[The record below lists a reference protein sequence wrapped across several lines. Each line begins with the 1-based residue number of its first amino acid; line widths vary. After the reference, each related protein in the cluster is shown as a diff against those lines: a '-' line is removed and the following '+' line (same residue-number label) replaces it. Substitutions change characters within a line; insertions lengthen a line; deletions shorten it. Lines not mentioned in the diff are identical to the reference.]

1 MSLVEVVVPCHG
13 YGHFLRGC
21 VESVLSQNDVDVR
34 VLIIDDTSPDDT
46 ALIATEMAAADD
58 RVVFRRHEV
67 NQGYLASYNEGLEWL
82 SGDYAL
88 ILDPD
93 DLLTPGALARAAH
106 LMNTHPEVGM
116 TFGQAIITADPTA
129 QAYAPPSEFK
139 YQILSPSEWLR
150 IFCANGQNVVST
162 PTAIVRTSLQ
172 KQLGGYRLDL
182 PHTADMELWLRFG
195 IHAPVAYLRAR
206 QAYYRL
212 HEKNMH
218 KDYLGIKD
226 AVHRKAALD
235 VIFREQHHRIDNCES
250 YQRMANRGLARS
262 ALIDARKAFNDGE
275 IGECRALAAFARELE
290 PSLFQQEPL
299 AEGLLLA
306 SPDGGFSVVAAP
318 RYPSG
323 VGRFLPAT

>member
-1 MSLVEVVVPCHG
+1 MSLVEVVVPSHG
-13 YGHFLRGC
+13 YGHFLREC
-21 VESVLSQNDVDVR
+21 VGSVLSQTDVDVR
-34 VLIIDDTSPDDT
+34 VLIIDDASPDNT
-46 ALIATEMAAADD
+46 AEIATELARADD

-67 NQGYLASYNEGLEWL
+67 NQGYLASYNEGLDWL

-116 TFGQAIITADPTA
+116 TFGQPIITAAPA
-129 QAYAPPSEFK
+129 AHAYAPPSEFN

-162 PTAIVRTSLQ
+162 PTAVVRTSLQ
-172 KQLGGYRLDL
+172 KRLGGYRLDL
-182 PHTADMELWLRFG
+182 PHTADMELWIRFG
-195 IHAPVAYLRAR
+195 LHAPVAYLRAR

-212 HEKNMH
+212 HAKNMH

-235 VIFREQHHRIDNCES
+235 AIFREQRRLIDDSES

-262 ALIDARKAFNDGE
+262 ALRDARKAFDTGDY
-275 IGECRALAAFARELE
+275 GECRELAAFAREVE
-290 PSLFQQEPL
+290 PRLFEEDPL
-299 AEGLLLA
+299 AEGLLRA
-306 SPDGGFSVVAAP
+306 SNDGRFSVVAAS

-323 VGRFLPAT
+323 VGRFVPAT